1 MTGTQAE
8 HGEAPLLVSST
19 DGVRYITF
27 NRPAVHN
34 AQDVTMLEMLDDELT
49 RVARDRSVRAV
60 VLAGAGR
67 SFCAGHDLTQMH
79 VNEEYRRNAST
90 VEGRFDQEMRLFV
103 EPVRKFRELPVPTVC
118 RVQGHCLAAGLMFAG
133 AADFVV
139 ADRTARFGSPIV
151 TAIAVNDAEVASF
164 ALRVGETWAKR
175 VFWLDER
182 LDADQAHEA
191 GLVTW
196 VVDDQAELD
205 AKVQELVDQ
214 LLRAPRETVSLS
226 KQTLLFMADQRGE
239 RDVNRFH
246 FMAHQLSHWTKES
259 QDVLQTRMERLAV
272 GRSAIPDSQRRGD

>member
-1 MTGTQAE
+1 MNATT
-8 HGEAPLLVSST
+8 PLLVEDT
-19 DGVRYITF
+19 DGVRRLMF
-27 NRPAVHN
+27 NRPEVHN
-34 AQDVTMLEMLDDELT
+34 AQDVAMLEMLDEELN
-49 RVARDRSVRAV
+49 RIPRDRSVRAV

-79 VNEEYRRNAST
+79 VDEEYGRNAST
-90 VEGRFDQEMRLFV
+90 VEGRFEQEMRLFV

-133 AADFVV
+133 SADFVL

-164 ALRVGETWAKR
+164 ALRVGESWAKR

-182 LDADQAHEA
+182 LDAEQAHDA

-196 VVDDQAELD
+196 VLDDAADLD
-205 AKVQELVDQ
+205 RAVADLTRKLVA
-214 LLRAPRETVSLS
+214 APRETLALS
-226 KQTLLFMADQRGE
+226 KQTLRFMADLRGE

-259 QDVLQTRMERLAV
+259 QDVLAARMERLAA